1 MRPLAT
7 RFSIEPVPNTH
18 DHLVSEPI
26 SPELVLVDPELAR
39 RARHELPDP
48 GHAPVPTTGHTH
60 EGAGDA
66 LRSGS
71 EVLPPPAWVVRAR
84 EAAHSVAVESRET
97 APAKRWTRARR
108 WRLAAAVPIFVTLTV
123 AITIALHSADGG
135 SSDGQRAE
143 PARQAPPARTGVA
156 GARQAP
162 PARTGVA
169 GAETSRVLGRRV
181 APRKRGSGHRIA
193 KKKRPQSRTFIWL
206 GVPRATHYRVTFY
219 RGRSKVFEAWPS
231 SPRLVIPIIA
241 RYDGRRTRFTRGRY
255 TWTVRPAFGPRA
267 RARYGAPIVNSTWVV
282 S

>member
-48 GHAPVPTTGHTH
+48 GQAHVPTTGHTH

-108 WRLAAAVPIFVTLTV
+108 WRLAAAVPIFATLTV
-123 AITIALHSADGG
+123 AVTVALHSANGG
-135 SSDGQRAE
+135 SSDGQPAE
-143 PARQAPPARTGVA
+143 PARQG
-156 GARQAP
+156 P

-169 GAETSRVLGRRV
+169 GAETSRVLRRPV
-181 APRKRGSGHRIA
+181 GPRKRSSPHRTA